1 MFFQTL
7 CFGCGN
13 VKLSRFLPVVEQY
26 LKVQFHVVLI
36 TTGGQE
42 TDEGGH

>member
-1 MFFQTL
+1 MLFKTL

-13 VKLSRFLPVVEQY
+13 FKLSRFLPEVEHY
-26 LKVQFHVVLI
+26 LKVLFHFLLI